1 MAMERPSSPNPDK
14 LDPLSGRGQSSPS
27 EQRPDENAFKE
38 QMQKPDANPLQQQ
51 AKGPS
56 PIDIANQQKIS
67 PSAPP
72 TMEKVHEQM
81 TSVSGSLGDIKSKLH
96 DPKLK
101 LKNSDKYLIRKK
113 LGNANEHIKAAAE
126 KAGVDTGNFDKKL
139 GKSKNPIA
147 RFLSMV
153 SDGQHQMVQAADSI
167 KKLNANGKK
176 MQPGDLLLVQIKLNK
191 AQQEL
196 NYTSVILGN
205 ATSMIKTLFNI
216 QI

>member
-1 MAMERPSSPNPDK
+1 MATRPTNPDPDK
-14 LDPLSGRGQSSPS
+14 IDPLAKRGQTSPS
-27 EQRPDENAFKE
+27 DDIPDQDSFKGHMKQE
-38 QMQKPDANPLQQQ
+38 ANPLQQQ

-72 TMEKVHEQM
+72 TMDKIHQQM
-81 TSVSGSLGDIKSKLH
+81 TSVSGSLGDVKQQLH
-96 DPKLK
+96 NKNLK
-101 LKNSDKYLIRKK
+101 LKNSDKYLVRKK
-113 LGNANEHIKAAAE
+113 LASANEHIKTAAN
-126 KAGVDTGNFDKKL
+126 KVGVKGDDFDQKL
-139 GKSKNPIA
+139 NKSKNPIA

-153 SDGQHQMVQAADSI
+153 SDGQHQMVQAANTI
-167 KKLNANGKK
+167 KNLNSNGKK

>member
-1 MAMERPSSPNPDK
+1 MTSPTTPDPDK

-27 EQRPDENAFKE
+27 DDMPDQNAFKGHME
-38 QMQKPDANPLQQQ
+38 DKEANPLQQQ

-56 PIDIANQQKIS
+56 PIDLANQQKMS

-72 TMEKVHEQM
+72 TMDKIHQQM
-81 TSVSGSLGDIKSKLH
+81 TSVSGSLGDIKNKLQN
-96 DPKLK
+96 KNLK
-101 LKNSDKYLIRKK
+101 LKNSDKYLVRKK
-113 LGNANEHIKAAAE
+113 LGNANEHIKAAA
-126 KAGVDTGNFDKKL
+126 KKTGADTGDFEKKL
-139 GKSKNPIA
+139 NQSKNPIA

>member
-1 MAMERPSSPNPDK
+1 MPGPTPKNPANDK
-14 LDPLSGRGQSSPS
+14 IDPVQGGGQSSPKD
-27 EQRPDENAFKE
+27 EIPEENAFKQHME
-38 QMQKPDANPLQQQ
+38 KGAPEG
-51 AKGPS
+51 AKSNAPS
-56 PIDIANQQKIS
+56 PMDIAAQQKIS

-72 TMEKVHEQM
+72 TMDRVQEQM
-81 TSVSGSLGDIKSKLH
+81 NSVSGSLGDIKNKLNQK
-96 DPKLK
+96 PKLK
-101 LKNSDKYLIRKK
+101 KSEMHLVRKK
-113 LGNANEHIKAAAE
+113 LGTANEHINSAA
-126 KAGVDTGNFDKKL
+126 KKVGVDTGDFDKKL
-139 GKSKNPIA
+139 NKSKNPIA

-153 SDGQHQMVQAADSI
+153 SDGQHQMVQAADTI
-167 KKLNANGKK
+167 KNLNSNGKK